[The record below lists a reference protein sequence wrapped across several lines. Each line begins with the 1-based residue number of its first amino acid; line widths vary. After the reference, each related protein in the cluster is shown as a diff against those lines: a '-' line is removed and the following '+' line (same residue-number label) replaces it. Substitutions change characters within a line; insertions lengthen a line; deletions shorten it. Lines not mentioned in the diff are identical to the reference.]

1 MVKKSAV
8 KNPKPMATRKPLE
21 TLPVLLETHNKQEQE
36 TNSVVPST
44 EDWPLRPVIE
54 ISGAAIRNRLEFFA
68 TLENNVKQRSAK
80 SNIK

>member
-8 KNPKPMATRKPLE
+8 KNPKPMAIRKPLE
-21 TLPVLLETHNKQEQE
+21 NLPVLLETHNKQE

-54 ISGAAIRNRLEFFA
+54 ISGAAIRNRLEFFS